1 MRTRTRLGLAA
12 AVSCAAL
19 VTAVA
24 VGRSG
29 GGGVA
34 SSLIALPNGP
44 YVALGDSYTAAPKV
58 PGQSG
63 KPAGC
68 ERSDHNYPAL
78 VAREL
83 GLKQGEFHDLSCSG
97 ATTAD
102 LSAAQSTDQGTNPA
116 QLSAVSR
123 ATRLVTLGIGGNDI
137 GFSSMI
143 TTCVQAGLGY
153 QLENRFGGPP
163 PDKAPCK
170 ARYVSDGTE
179 DIAAKI
185 EAAGGRLTGVLHD
198 IERRAPEAR
207 VFVVG
212 YPAILPA
219 EGAAGCGRAMGL
231 APGDVS
237 FLRQQEQQLNAML
250 RSRAHAAGASYIDTY
265 TPSAGRDA
273 CAQRD
278 VRWVEP
284 LVPAALA
291 APVHPNERGER
302 GMAQAVLRA
311 VRASG

>member
-19 VTAVA
+19 VTAVG

-34 SSLIALPNGP
+34 SPLIALPNGP

-68 ERSDHNYPAL
+68 ERSDHNYPAV

-83 GLKQGEFHDLSCSG
+83 HLKQAEFHDLSCSG

-102 LSAAQSTDQGTNPA
+102 LSAAQSTGQGTNPA
-116 QLSAVSR
+116 QLSAVST

-143 TTCVQAGLGY
+143 ITCVQAGLRY
-153 QLENRFGGPP
+153 QLENRIGDPA

-170 ARYVSDGTE
+170 ERYTSGD

-185 EAAGGRLTGVLHD
+185 EAAGVRLTGVLHD

-231 APGDVS
+231 APGDVG

-250 RSRAHAAGASYIDTY
+250 RSRAHAAGASYVDTY

-284 LVPAALA
+284 LIPAASA